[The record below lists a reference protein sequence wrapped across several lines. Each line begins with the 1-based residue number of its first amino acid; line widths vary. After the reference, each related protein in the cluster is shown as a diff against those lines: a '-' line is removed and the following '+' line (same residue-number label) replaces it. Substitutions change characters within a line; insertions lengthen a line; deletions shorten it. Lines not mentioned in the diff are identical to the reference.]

1 MSGRPALDVSL
12 SDYQSLSDFRFQIRR
27 FLHFSESASRVHGLE
42 PQQHQLLLTLKGL
55 RDNQRPTISFLAERL
70 LLKHHSAV
78 ELLDRLVEKGAVVR
92 RHSPEDRR
100 EVLIEI
106 TPAGEHMLQT
116 LSELVWQELAISGP
130 ELARSLAAV
139 LRRSEPPKANIDRT
153 GPIQRNFDNR
163 SR

>member
-1 MSGRPALDVSL
+1 M
-12 SDYQSLSDFRFQIRR
+12 
-27 FLHFSESASRVHGLE
+27 
-42 PQQHQLLLTLKGL
+42 LLALKGL

-78 ELLDRLVEKGAVVR
+78 ELIDRLVDKGSVVR

-106 TPAGEHMLQT
+106 TPAGEQMLQT
-116 LSELVWQELAISGP
+116 LSELVWQELAVSGP

-139 LRRSEPPKANIDRT
+139 LKWSASPKNKTDRT
-153 GPIQRNFDNR
+153 EPSQRNFDN
-163 SR
+163 